1 MATQTCCAG
10 EAPVVHHNASFEA
23 DDSVS
28 AKFAL
33 DNNQLSG
40 SAFLRIVGNS
50 AALRSALGMVR
61 IVAPTDATVLI
72 KGKQEQARN

>member
-28 AKFAL
+28 AKIAL

-40 SAFLRIVGNS
+40 TAFP
-50 AALRSALGMVR
+50 ALSVT
-61 IVAPTDATVLI
+61 APLSGAYSKRCGSWRQPTPRFWSR
-72 KGKQEQARN
+72 GKQEQARN